1 MLIPS
6 IPAVLV
12 IPRLSIVTTSKPAFT
27 SAGTWYVFHTRP
39 GLPAPHDQQYTRA
52 GAGDDVV
59 DGDVVEGEGSAWVLF
74 P

>member
-39 GLPAPHDQQYTRA
+39 GLPAPMISSTR
-52 GAGDDVV
+52 GPEPVTT
-59 DGDVVEGEGSAWVLF
+59 
-74 P
+74 